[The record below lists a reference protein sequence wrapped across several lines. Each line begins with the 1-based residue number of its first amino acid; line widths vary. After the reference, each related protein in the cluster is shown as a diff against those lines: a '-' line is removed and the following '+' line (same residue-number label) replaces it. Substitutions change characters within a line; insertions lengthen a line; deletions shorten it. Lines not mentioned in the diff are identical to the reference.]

1 MDINNEMTFYDIN
14 SLISFLNELA
24 LSKKYAFRGY
34 GKQDQLY
41 PNIIRDSDLT
51 DKEHDLLKKFEKY
64 GSHYFQAN
72 TAIDFMSYAQHF
84 GLPTRLLDFT
94 YNPFIALYFSLYMP
108 KNNNYKNSNDRE
120 FYYIRYLNLDDNI
133 VISEYPLSNDIY
145 NIPLTRTNSLAV
157 KSMQTIDSIETTFNN
172 LNYNS
177 NLNSIVNSLVSGF
190 KINSIKIIKKK
201 ITNRR
206 ILLVDPNQSNQRIIM
221 QQGLFMFPY
230 TLDRNDHI
238 TIIQNNTKVIKIS
251 KKLRD
256 ELLIY
261 LDTLGFNAFRLMPDL
276 SSICTAVTQQVKNDR
291 RKNSKLFKSISNDL

>member
-1 MDINNEMTFYDIN
+1 MTFYDIS
-14 SLISFLNELA
+14 SLINFLNELA
-24 LSKKYAFRGY
+24 LSKEYAFRGY

-41 PNIIRDSDLT
+41 PNIIRDADLT

-157 KSMQTIDSIETTFNN
+157 KSMQTIDSIETTFND
-172 LNYNS
+172 LNHNS
-177 NLNSIVNSLVSGF
+177 NLNSIANSLVSDF
-190 KINSIKIIKKK
+190 KIDSIKIIKKK
-201 ITNRR
+201 ITDRR

-230 TLDRNDHI
+230 TLDKNDHI
-238 TIIQNNTKVIKIS
+238 TIIQNNTRVIKIS

-276 SSICTAVTQQVKNDR
+276 ASICTAVTQQVKNDR
-291 RKNSKLFKSISNDL
+291 RKSSKLFKSISNNLIS

>member
-1 MDINNEMTFYDIN
+1 MDINDEMTFYDIN
-14 SLISFLNELA
+14 SLINFLNELA
-24 LSKKYAFRGY
+24 LSKEYAFRGY

-64 GSHYFQAN
+64 ASHYFQAN

-145 NIPLTRTNSLAV
+145 NIPPVSYTHLTLP
-157 KSMQTIDSIETTFNN
+157 TT
-172 LNYNS
+172 S
-177 NLNSIVNSLVSGF
+177 RV
-190 KINSIKIIKKK
+190 
-201 ITNRR
+201 
-206 ILLVDPNQSNQRIIM
+206 
-221 QQGLFMFPY
+221 
-230 TLDRNDHI
+230 
-238 TIIQNNTKVIKIS
+238 
-251 KKLRD
+251 
-256 ELLIY
+256 
-261 LDTLGFNAFRLMPDL
+261 
-276 SSICTAVTQQVKNDR
+276 
-291 RKNSKLFKSISNDL
+291 